1 LHRTIECERATSGR
15 GPSGLAPAIRQFENT
30 DQLVC
35 QVQIP
40 LRFDPI
46 DNNLI
51 RTGYYYLPSKWQ
63 SKALPVMV
71 LFHGLEGYGLDTIQ
85 AGSGSN
91 FQVCAGIDP
100 RSLLSALLSAQPPQ
114 FCCSLPKLKR
124 SSMLLCRPLHLLK
137 ARTAVTAVLSHLIRL
152 LCRRAGLPRL
162 SSRMPMSASSSLVTS
177 GIAKHEHSP
186 SLYSRIMIL

>member
-1 LHRTIECERATSGR
+1 M
-15 GPSGLAPAIRQFENT
+15 
-30 DQLVC
+30 VC
-35 QVQIP
+35 HAQIP

-91 FQVCAGIDP
+91 FQVFVGINP
-100 RSLLSALLSAQPPQ
+100 TSLPTALSPNS
-114 FCCSLPKLKR
+114 CCSVVKLYMV
-124 SSMLLCRPLHLLK
+124 SMTMRRPLQPLMH
-137 ARTAVTAVLSHLIRL
+137 ARPRRL
-152 LCRRAGLPRL
+152 HWRMLQGRRAAELYCL
-162 SSRMPMSASSSLVTS
+162 SCHH
-177 GIAKHEHSP
+177 HEG
-186 SLYSRIMIL
+186 RC

>member
-1 LHRTIECERATSGR
+1 
-15 GPSGLAPAIRQFENT
+15 
-30 DQLVC
+30 
-35 QVQIP
+35 VQIP

-91 FQVCAGIDP
+91 FQVCMRA
-100 RSLLSALLSAQPPQ
+100 SALGPCSMPNRPK
-114 FCCSLPKLKR
+114 FCCIRCSADHCLLLHARPRRLHWRIWQGRVPKSRLV
-124 SSMLLCRPLHLLK
+124 SQ
-137 ARTAVTAVLSHLIRL
+137 LSGR
-152 LCRRAGLPRL
+152 
-162 SSRMPMSASSSLVTS
+162 
-177 GIAKHEHSP
+177 
-186 SLYSRIMIL
+186 